1 MNPVF
6 LDTGF
11 LLALELA
18 NDQNHQAA
26 LKQWRSLIKSL
37 PPLVTTSYVFVE
49 VVTYFNSRSH
59 HAKAV
64 EIGNMLLNSHSVRLV
79 QVDEGLFMEGWQY
92 FQKHQ
97 DKKYSLA
104 DCVSFVVMKRLK
116 IEAAL
121 SFDQHFVQAGFTKIP
136 QEI

>member
-26 LKQWRSLIKSL
+26 LKQWRSLMKSL
-37 PPLVTTSYVFVE
+37 PPLVTTSYILNE
-49 VVTYFNSRSH
+49 TVTYFNSRSH

-64 EIGNMLLNSHSVRLV
+64 EVGNMLLKSSSVQLV
-79 QVDEGLFMEGWQY
+79 QVDESLFLEGWRY

-97 DKKYSLA
+97 DKTYSLT
-104 DCVSFVVMKRLK
+104 DCISFVVMKRCK

-121 SFDQHFVQAGFTKIP
+121 TFDQHFVQAGFKKLL
-136 QEI
+136 